1 LVMRLAD
8 PLGDPVDRFARLA
21 RTALEHSGGDV
32 AALDRTFWVEEFLAV
47 LPRRLLSELRTASQR
62 DQSVHG
68 LVEHLLQQHKDAGAD
83 EQEPASPGEFRYDL
97 IELVHNLEA
106 WARAGQLPGYL
117 PVGVD
122 TAALSQAVRIRSREN
137 GQLQLWAEI
146 AAEHRRLV
154 VLAAPGL
161 GKSWLIRSETRRLC
175 QDALT
180 RLDGG
185 DRGEAIV
192 PVPLRCDQLA
202 RTPGQ
207 DLAEKASACL
217 IAQGFLRDRSLE
229 QMAAKIRGGQAVLLL
244 DALDEVISAQDE
256 QFRELLRR
264 WAEQE
269 GGRARCVI
277 TSQVAGYTGSPVTGA
292 CEVELQT
299 FTADDVSAV
308 IGAWNLP
315 ADTAAWLRSRV
326 RDRAIAMMAR
336 IPLLLA
342 LMCSL
347 SASPA
352 GVDLTRIR
360 GQFLD
365 RMLRWFSTRMHRRP
379 DDIGLSMPKLAGQE
393 GRGVTEALIDLL
405 ADPRQS
411 V

>member
-1 LVMRLAD
+1 L
-8 PLGDPVDRFARLA
+8 
-21 RTALEHSGGDV
+21 
-32 AALDRTFWVEEFLAV
+32 
-47 LPRRLLSELRTASQR
+47 
-62 DQSVHG
+62 
-68 LVEHLLQQHKDAGAD
+68 
-83 EQEPASPGEFRYDL
+83 
-97 IELVHNLEA
+97 
-106 WARAGQLPGYL
+106 
-117 PVGVD
+117 
-122 TAALSQAVRIRSREN
+122 
-137 GQLQLWAEI
+137 
-146 AAEHRRLV
+146 
-154 VLAAPGL
+154 
-161 GKSWLIRSETRRLC
+161 
-175 QDALT
+175 
-180 RLDGG
+180 
-185 DRGEAIV
+185 
-192 PVPLRCDQLA
+192 
-202 RTPGQ
+202 
-207 DLAEKASACL
+207 
-217 IAQGFLRDRSLE
+217 
-229 QMAAKIRGGQAVLLL
+229 
-244 DALDEVISAQDE
+244 AQDE
-256 QFRELLRR
+256 QFRELLRQ

-277 TSQVAGYTGSPVTGA
+277 TCQVAGYTGSPVTGA

-411 V
+411 VRQAAISALAAWEGREATDALLTHPDLKVRQLAAEALGGHEAAQVPSDWTRGKRGPDRVYLPLAIRLAERLTTRDYHKMDPSEQRSLRVAITWLIERA